1 MTENS
6 NNASQQ
12 EHFAQ
17 VMQKHNDEELI
28 EVLRNRRHYQPEAA
42 QQAVIE
48 AIRRGIITA
57 EADLLDEKFAEP
69 NRKFSLFPVI
79 ENPKARS
86 KARKSMARSLMIAG
100 AIPAIYGIYQVN
112 HSQIVEGVAIVI
124 FGFSWMILSF
134 FLMKSV
140 KPLLV
145 YGMKT
150 LYLIAIVV
158 VIFKISTL
166 QITGWMDILFTS
178 VLALLVLYGIF
189 YLGRLKD

>member
-6 NNASQQ
+6 NNVSQQ

-42 QQAVIE
+42 QQAVLE

-57 EADLLDEKFAEP
+57 EADLHDEKFAEP
-69 NRKFSLFPVI
+69 KRKFSLFPVI
-79 ENPKARS
+79 ENPKARN
-86 KARKSMARSLMIAG
+86 KAMKSMGRSLMVAG
-100 AIPAIYGIYQVN
+100 AIPAIYGINQIY
-112 HSQIVEGVAIVI
+112 HSHIFEGAAIVL
-124 FGFSWMILSF
+124 FGFLWMILSF

-140 KPLLV
+140 KPLLI
-145 YGMKT
+145 YGMQA
-150 LYLIAIVV
+150 LYVIAVGV

-166 QITGWMDILFTS
+166 QITGWMDFLFPS
-178 VLALLVLYGIF
+178 VLALLVLYGII
-189 YLGRLKD
+189 YLGRLRD

>member
-48 AIRRGIITA
+48 AIRRGVIKA
-57 EADLLDEKFAEP
+57 EADLQDEKFAEP

-79 ENPKARS
+79 ENPKARN

-100 AIPAIYGIYQVN
+100 AIPAIYGINQVY
-112 HSQIVEGVAIVI
+112 HSLIVEGAAIVL

-145 YGMKT
+145 YGIKI
-150 LYLIAIVV
+150 LYLIAIAVM
-158 VIFKISTL
+158 IFKISTFK
-166 QITGWMDILFTS
+166 ITGWMDILFPS
-178 VLALLVLYGIF
+178 VLAVLVLYGIF

>member
-1 MTENS
+1 MTEIS

-42 QQAVIE
+42 QQAVLE
-48 AIRRGIITA
+48 AIRRGIIAA
-57 EADLLDEKFAEP
+57 EADLQDEKFAEP
-69 NRKFSLFPVI
+69 KRKFSLFPVI
-79 ENPKARS
+79 ENPKARN
-86 KARKSMARSLMIAG
+86 KARKSMARSLMVAG
-100 AIPAIYGIYQVN
+100 AIPAIYGINQVY
-112 HSQIVEGVAIVI
+112 HSLITEGAAIVL

-140 KPLLV
+140 KPLLI
-145 YGMKT
+145 YGMQA
-150 LYLIAIVV
+150 LYMVAVAV

-166 QITGWMDILFTS
+166 KITGWMDILFPS
-178 VLALLVLYGIF
+178 VLALLVLYGII

>member
-6 NNASQQ
+6 KNTGQQ

-17 VMQKHNDEELI
+17 IMQKHNDGELI
-28 EVLRNRRHYQPEAA
+28 EVLRNRRRYQPEAA

-57 EADLLDEKFAEP
+57 GADLLDEKFAEP

-79 ENPKARS
+79 ENPKARN
-86 KARKSMARSLMIAG
+86 KARKSMARSLMVAG
-100 AIPAIYGIYQVN
+100 AIPAIYGINQVY
-112 HSQIVEGVAIVI
+112 HSQIIEGAAIVL
-124 FGFSWMILSF
+124 FGFSWMIISF

-140 KPLLV
+140 NPLLV
-145 YGMKT
+145 YGMKA
-150 LYLIAIVV
+150 LYVIAVAA
-158 VIFKISTL
+158 VIFKISIL
-166 QITGWMDILFTS
+166 QITGWMDILFPS